1 MKTKITSLL
10 AIALL
15 TVSCQNLN
23 GPEPIQEET
32 CISIEEL
39 TGIQHD
45 IAVNILSS
53 KFGGYVKGAKD
64 TRATS
69 QFSITP
75 YIEDGDTL
83 LYIAQ
88 YDNGWEIYSASHAAP
103 MVLFSSDTGK
113 FDIDDNTLISPL
125 KDMILA
131 CVHKIKEFVNE
142 DNKSVNPSWK
152 GIVPTDEDFAKGTIS
167 VLSDNGTRKT
177 VYDGDLPPGNWILIE
192 NERVST
198 NTYTSPKLI
207 TTKWG
212 QGSPWNTYS
221 KLVYNTETKNNTKA
235 PAGCA
240 PVALSQ
246 YMYFTHFKDNT
257 PTYAVTNATAIS
269 DGKDYTFWGSSA
281 TIWESMAKWDFF
293 PGTDKT
299 ALLIGDIG
307 RKLNCIYNY
316 NKTSAY
322 HSDCLTLLKSVYG
335 LDFAIEP
342 FSINKL
348 ITSID
353 NGYPLLTS
361 AYSNKKA
368 NGVSKPISGHL
379 FLIDQYQIKTDTIR
393 DLYALVR
400 SPLPA
405 GTIDRWEHDFVD
417 PDGNVIKYAY
427 TKEVFWESCSKQ
439 VSMNWGHDGTYD
451 NVFHYYLGD
460 WICGSSNYN
469 LDHEIFVRQQ

>member
-131 CVHKIKEFVNE
+131 CAHKIKEFVNE

-177 VYDGDLPPGNWILIE
+177 VYDGDLPP
-192 NERVST
+192 
-198 NTYTSPKLI
+198 
-207 TTKWG
+207 
-212 QGSPWNTYS
+212 
-221 KLVYNTETKNNTKA
+221 
-235 PAGCA
+235 
-240 PVALSQ
+240 
-246 YMYFTHFKDNT
+246 
-257 PTYAVTNATAIS
+257 
-269 DGKDYTFWGSSA
+269 
-281 TIWESMAKWDFF
+281 
-293 PGTDKT
+293 
-299 ALLIGDIG
+299 
-307 RKLNCIYNY
+307 
-316 NKTSAY
+316 
-322 HSDCLTLLKSVYG
+322 
-335 LDFAIEP
+335 
-342 FSINKL
+342 
-348 ITSID
+348 
-353 NGYPLLTS
+353 
-361 AYSNKKA
+361 
-368 NGVSKPISGHL
+368 
-379 FLIDQYQIKTDTIR
+379 
-393 DLYALVR
+393 
-400 SPLPA
+400 
-405 GTIDRWEHDFVD
+405 
-417 PDGNVIKYAY
+417 
-427 TKEVFWESCSKQ
+427 
-439 VSMNWGHDGTYD
+439 
-451 NVFHYYLGD
+451 
-460 WICGSSNYN
+460 N
-469 LDHEIFVRQQ
+469 L